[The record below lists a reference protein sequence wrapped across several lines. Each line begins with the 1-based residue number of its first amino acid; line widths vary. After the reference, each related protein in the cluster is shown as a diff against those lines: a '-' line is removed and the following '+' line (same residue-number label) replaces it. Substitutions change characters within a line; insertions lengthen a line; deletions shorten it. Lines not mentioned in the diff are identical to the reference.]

1 MGYHAKVVRFTKI
14 ENEGAGHRAALLM
27 ALSAPILL
35 AIALPV
41 IVHALRE
48 HFVPHF
54 YIICP
59 LLTFTGI
66 PCPFCG
72 LTRSLLCLL
81 HGEVAQAFW
90 YHPFGPVVWGGTAL
104 FAIRTLVSLMYQH
117 NITLRIPRRLKP
129 MSLLVIVLLIW
140 AGNVFLGH
148 H

>member
-1 MGYHAKVVRFTKI
+1 MGYHAKIVGFTKI
-14 ENEGAGHRAALLM
+14 ENEAAGHRTALLV

-41 IVHALRE
+41 IVHTLRE
-48 HFVPHF
+48 HFIPQF

-104 FAIRTLVSLMYQH
+104 FAIWTLGSFMFQH
-117 NITLRIPRRLKP
+117 NFALKISRRVRPK
-129 MSLLVIVLLIW
+129 VLLAIVFVVW
-140 AGNVFLGH
+140 VGNVFLGH